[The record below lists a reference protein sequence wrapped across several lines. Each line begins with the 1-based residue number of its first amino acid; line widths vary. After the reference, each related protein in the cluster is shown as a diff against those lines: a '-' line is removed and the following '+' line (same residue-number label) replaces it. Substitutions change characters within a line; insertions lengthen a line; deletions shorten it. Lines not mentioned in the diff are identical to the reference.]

1 MAPEMQFA
9 NFVRADADWTN
20 PAGAAQLKARIE
32 DYWRERGFEI
42 KVTLVD
48 GPFNAALRAS
58 RVDVR
63 SELVN
68 GLPRAALKRPVAVN

>member
-1 MAPEMQFA
+1 MAPEMQFP

-20 PAGAAQLKARIE
+20 PTGAAQLKSRIE
-32 DYWRERGFEI
+32 DYWRERGYEI
-42 KVTLVD
+42 QVTLVD

-68 GLPRAALKRPVAVN
+68 GLPRAALKRDAAVN